1 MTRGSFLLL
10 CCGLAILC
18 DRSYALSHESKS
30 KLTITEAQ
38 RRVVRVD
45 VRDFSLLDQNG
56 RSFQFHS
63 LKGKVV
69 LVAFAYTTCPD
80 ICPLITAA
88 MRTVQRDLNWSD
100 RGSVHFLTITTDP
113 EVDSPKVLRSYA
125 ERYEADL
132 TNWSFLTSEEGVLK
146 AVWKSFGVRVQRK
159 ARGLI
164 DHTPLTALVDQK
176 GVMRIGYYGTAPDP
190 KLMLRDIKVQLKQP

>member
-1 MTRGSFLLL
+1 
-10 CCGLAILC
+10 
-18 DRSYALSHESKS
+18 
-30 KLTITEAQ
+30 
-38 RRVVRVD
+38 VD